1 MKETLEREVKLTP
14 PARFRLPELA
24 GEAFPE
30 RVFTSTYVD
39 TADLRLARGGVTLRR
54 RVEKAKGLWQLKLPR
69 GMARLELEL
78 PGGAKVP
85 PPEIQDLVY
94 ALARGGELAPVAK
107 LRTRRSGVLVQEAG
121 EVAAE
126 VAVDSVSVMANG
138 RVQTGFKEL
147 EVELVAGGE
156 KLLRRLERDL
166 RRAGAGDG
174 DPRPKVF
181 KALGIEPEPPPPAPP
196 PEAPAGDHLA
206 AALRAQY
213 ANVLAHDPGTRLG
226 ADPEELHQLRVATR
240 RLRAFLRAAR
250 SLLDTE
256 WSEGLRAELAWLGGA
271 LGPVR
276 DLDVLIE
283 HLRADEASLER
294 GEQRSLER
302 LFSALETEREADRA
316 VLAEAMRSE
325 RYLRLLDALED
336 AAAAPRLVPSESSLA
351 AIAAVEFRRLE
362 KAVKALDRE
371 PTDEELHAVRL
382 RGKRARYA
390 AELAEPVVGRR
401 ATTFIER
408 AKAFQDVIGEH
419 QDAVVAEQ
427 RIRELLTR
435 YGGARLG
442 FAAGRLV
449 ERQMGRRASARA
461 AFPDAWAELR
471 KAGKKAWQ

>member
-1 MKETLEREVKLTP
+1 
-14 PARFRLPELA
+14 
-24 GEAFPE
+24 
-30 RVFTSTYVD
+30 
-39 TADLRLARGGVTLRR
+39 
-54 RVEKAKGLWQLKLPR
+54 
-69 GMARLELEL
+69 
-78 PGGAKVP
+78 
-85 PPEIQDLVY
+85 
-94 ALARGGELAPVAK
+94 
-107 LRTRRSGVLVQEAG
+107 
-121 EVAAE
+121 
-126 VAVDSVSVMANG
+126 
-138 RVQTGFKEL
+138 
-147 EVELVAGGE
+147 
-156 KLLRRLERDL
+156 
-166 RRAGAGDG
+166 
-174 DPRPKVF
+174 
-181 KALGIEPEPPPPAPP
+181 
-196 PEAPAGDHLA
+196 
-206 AALRAQY
+206 
-213 ANVLAHDPGTRLG
+213 
-226 ADPEELHQLRVATR
+226 
-240 RLRAFLRAAR
+240 
-250 SLLDTE
+250 
-256 WSEGLRAELAWLGGA
+256 
-271 LGPVR
+271 
-276 DLDVLIE
+276 
-283 HLRADEASLER
+283 
-294 GEQRSLER
+294 
-302 LFSALETEREADRA
+302 
-316 VLAEAMRSE
+316 MRSE